1 MSLARSSGWFAL
13 GLLAIIA
20 LGGCDG
26 GSGPLSDK
34 DLRKKVAPSVVQL
47 QAREQGGAS
56 YGSGVIFDSAR
67 GLVLTN
73 DHVVNLG
80 SALKARVLD
89 SDTVSASIVAE
100 APCDDLAVA
109 RLDTVPSGAKAVS
122 LADSGKVSGGD
133 HVMVLGYPIGLE
145 RGGVST
151 TLNST
156 TGTVSNPRTS
166 ASLGE
171 GSIEYPQLIEHQAPV
186 NHGNSGGPLVDD
198 RGRLI
203 GINTLTGAEPGSQTQ
218 GQYYAIAVN
227 YIKPRLSRLAAG
239 SNIDDVG
246 WNLTP
251 IAEIDFD
258 KAFGDIA
265 NDVIDYLNN
274 TEQTSGV
281 VVGPNVSPGSPADK
295 AGFVG
300 GEFAERI
307 NGDNVASLQDVCDII
322 RSKRGRKIRVAG
334 ILFASANPDKNEH
347 IDDKFATDLKVP

>member
-1 MSLARSSGWFAL
+1 VSGW
-13 GLLAIIA
+13 IA
-20 LGGCDG
+20 LGVLAVVALAGCDG

-47 QAREQGGAS
+47 QVREPEGTS
-56 YGSGVIFDSAR
+56 YGSGVIFDADR

-80 SALKARVLD
+80 SAVKARVLD
-89 SDTVSASIVAE
+89 SDTVSASTVAE
-100 APCDDLAVA
+100 APCDDLAVV
-109 RLDTVPSGAKAVS
+109 RLDSVPKGAKAVS

-133 HVMVLGYPIGLE
+133 HVMVLGYPVGLE

-203 GINTLTGAEPGSQTQ
+203 GINTLTGAEPDSQTQ

-227 YIKPRLSRLAAG
+227 YIKPRLNRLAAG

-265 NDVIDYLNN
+265 NDVVDYLNN

-281 VVGPNVSPGSPADK
+281 VVGPNVAPGSPADK

-307 NGDNVASLQDVCDII
+307 NGDPVESLQDVCDII

-334 ILFASANPDKNEH
+334 ILFASADPDKNEN
-347 IDDKFATDLKVP
+347 IDDTFAADLKVP